1 MSDPHDPAAPE
12 EAETPSADAAGAPMA
27 CDWDIS
33 DPENLQAAWLEFQ
46 RERQAS
52 CPVTDTPFDLAL
64 AHDPAEGEGNEAEVL
79 LSCGRCGR
87 QVAFKPPDAREVF
100 GWAE

>member
-1 MSDPHDPAAPE
+1 MSDPHDAAAPQH
-12 EAETPSADAAGAPMA
+12 AGAPSADAEGGPDT

-33 DPENLQAAWLEFQ
+33 DRDNLQAAWLEFQ

-52 CPVTDTPFDLAL
+52 CPVTGTPLDLAL
-64 AHDPAEGEGNEAEVL
+64 AHDPAEGEGNEAEVRF
-79 LSCGRCGR
+79 SCGLCGR
-87 QVAFKPPDAREVF
+87 QVAFRPPDGREVF